1 MIGHCGGGNKVV
13 CVRQRTPHNL
23 ETRSQVECDV
33 CVHFLILVGN
43 CVLGFSVFIDAQ
55 GGSVC
60 NMVCPFRA
68 RLMTLLQAV
77 ITASTAGDALLRKT
91 AKRSSNHLMSELV
104 IPQQRLDG

>member
-1 MIGHCGGGNKVV
+1 MWGENKVV

-23 ETRSQVECDV
+23 ETLSQVECDV

-43 CVLGFSVFIDAQ
+43 CVLGFSIFIDVQ

-68 RLMTLLQAV
+68 RLMTLPQAV
-77 ITASTAGDALLRKT
+77 ITTSTAGDALLRKT
-91 AKRSSNHLMSELV
+91 AQRSSNHLMSELV

>member
-1 MIGHCGGGNKVV
+1 MCGGNKDV
-13 CVRQRTPHNL
+13 CVRRRTPHNL
-23 ETRSQVECDV
+23 ETLSHVECDV
-33 CVHFLILVGN
+33 CAHFLILVGN

-77 ITASTAGDALLRKT
+77 ITTSMAGDALLRKA
-91 AKRSSNHLMSELV
+91 AKRSSNHLTSELV
-104 IPQQRLDG
+104 IPRQRLSG